1 MNPDHQRTA
10 VDREHPVS
18 ESSEPLQKVVRFNS
32 NEWIMIPQ
40 TRVRYNEPLRHR
52 RT

>member
-18 ESSEPLQKVVRFNS
+18 GSSERLQKFVRVNS
-32 NEWIMIPQ
+32 SEWIMIPQ
-40 TRVRYNEPLRHR
+40 TRVRYNEPFRRR